1 MKKKIL
7 SVFILT
13 AMLTGLTACAGNA
26 DTSETASSVPE
37 TAEQTE
43 AVTSEETSPET
54 SSESEAETTE
64 ELSEPAADTAAK
76 DLWKTD
82 SDCPKELLD
91 DNFEGFPEYADAE
104 GTDEEKDRDT
114 LNFWL
119 FYMKMLQS
127 TEQYSGIE
135 KWHIAFVDA
144 NNDGYYDMLF
154 RPYYDTVVNTNS
166 VYDTVEQNGLQVLL
180 DHQSALFA
188 AGDDYCFNYSA
199 DKSAVLNL
207 TDNEKT
213 SEMVIIGYSNN
224 PYDENGYAIQITDPS
239 MYLPDEPIVYYYSD
253 DCDIPEDERIYSA
266 PFDSEEFIDKY
277 GLDKSLLKEND
288 TDGYGKYLATAEFAA
303 EYEKL
308 ADDMKEKYSDDPVL
322 EGVFTADEIA
332 SMHVDDFINVLR
344 G

>member
-13 AMLTGLTACAGNA
+13 AMLAGLTACTGNA

-43 AVTSEETSPET
+43 AETSEETSSET
-54 SSESEAETTE
+54 ESKATE
-64 ELSEPAADTAAK
+64 ELSGSADI
-76 DLWKTD
+76 WKTD
-82 SDCPKELLD
+82 SDCPKELID

-104 GTDEEKDRDT
+104 GTNEEKDRDT

-127 TEQYSGIE
+127 DRYSGIE
-135 KWHIAFVDA
+135 KWHLVFADA
-144 NNDGYYDMLF
+144 DNDGYYDMIF
-154 RPYYDTVVNTNS
+154 RPYYDTVVNTAS
-166 VYDTVEQNGLQVLL
+166 MYDTADTNGVQVLL
-180 DHQSALFA
+180 DHQSVLFA
-188 AGDDYCFNYSA
+188 AGDDYSFNYSA

-213 SEMVIIGYSNN
+213 SEMLIIGYSNN
-224 PYDENGYAIQITDPS
+224 PYDENGYAIQISDPS
-239 MYLPDEPIVYYYSD
+239 LYLPNAPMVYYYSD
-253 DCDIPEDERIYSA
+253 DCTIPEDERIYSA
-266 PFDSEEFIDKY
+266 PFDSEEFAEKY
-277 GLDKSLLKEND
+277 GLDTSLIKEND
-288 TDGYGKYLATAEFAA
+288 TDGYGAYLATAEFAA

-308 ADDMKEKYSDDPVL
+308 ANDMKEKYGDNPVL
-322 EGVFTADEIA
+322 KGVFTADEIA